1 MKFLKVY
8 RSTVKGTLQYNN
20 GDANENV
27 TLVHFIEDWGSRPS
41 SACSSKIYYLAI
53 HLL

>member
-1 MKFLKVY
+1 MKVD

-27 TLVHFIEDWGSRPS
+27 NRDYFNWFVSLKS
-41 SACSSKIYYLAI
+41 SDRVRAQLYYLAI
-53 HLL
+53 RLL